1 MKNEKF
7 TLSSRIRSFGFAWKG
22 LKIMFKNEHNFR
34 IHTFATS
41 LVIIAGICFGIS
53 FWEWLIIALTI
64 AFVMVTEILNTAIEY
79 ICDYLTE
86 EHDIRIGVIK
96 DIAAAAVL
104 VSAIGAAI
112 VGVLIFGRQIF
123 ILLT

>member
-7 TLSSRIRSFGFAWKG
+7 TLSSRIRSFGFAWNG

-123 ILLT
+123 ILLN

>member
-7 TLSSRIRSFGFAWKG
+7 TLSSRIRSFGFAWNG